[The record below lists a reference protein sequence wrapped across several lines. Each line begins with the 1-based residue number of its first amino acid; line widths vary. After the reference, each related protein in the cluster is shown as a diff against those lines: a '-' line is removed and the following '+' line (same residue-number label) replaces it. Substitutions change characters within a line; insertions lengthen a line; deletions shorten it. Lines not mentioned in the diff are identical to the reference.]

1 VKNLL
6 ILGFLCS
13 VLTACGSSNP
23 ITAAQEES
31 SLQGSWSGNG
41 AGVPGSPEY
50 SGAATFTVNGSTGTL
65 SITGACPVTFTVPL
79 TMQPGTALTSSR
91 FHADGII
98 PENGYSLS
106 DLDGSFVS
114 STQVTV
120 SVPFQTPCLAE
131 AVDVQ
136 FTLTK

>member
-6 ILGFLCS
+6 ILCFLCS

-23 ITAAQEES
+23 ITAAQEQN

-41 AGVPGSPEY
+41 VSLGGTPEY
-50 SGAATFTVNGSTGTL
+50 AGTAALTVNGSTGTL
-65 SITGACPVTFTVPL
+65 SIPSACPVTFTVPL
-79 TMQPGTALTSSR
+79 TMEPGKALGDSR
-91 FHADGII
+91 FHADGIAL
-98 PENGYSLS
+98 ENGYSLS
-106 DLDGSFVS
+106 DLDGAFVS
-114 STQVTV
+114 STQITVT
-120 SVPFQTPCLAE
+120 VPFQTPCLAE